1 LLDVKIDVRYPIYD
15 RHGDGVMPRSKMTV
29 GYKIWLS
36 ANGKAF
42 GEGPYLLL
50 QGIAKTGSLRQA
62 AIEMGMSYRKAWA
75 ILRECE
81 KKLGFTLIERKV
93 GGSSG
98 GYSKIT
104 SSGRELMKHYGRFC
118 DEIKKSIDNAFHK
131 NLGNFV
137 RGQKTSHLRT

>member
-1 LLDVKIDVRYPIYD
+1 
-15 RHGDGVMPRSKMTV
+15 MSRSKMRV

-36 ANGKAF
+36 NNGKAF

-62 AIEMGMSYRKAWA
+62 AIEMGMSYRKAWG

-98 GYSKIT
+98 GYSRIT
-104 SSGRELMKHYGRFC
+104 ASGLGLMKHYGRFC
-118 DEIKKSIDNAFHK
+118 DDIKKSIENAFHK
-131 NLGNFV
+131 NLDTFV
-137 RGQKTSHLRT
+137 RNQKTQRTQT

>member
-1 LLDVKIDVRYPIYD
+1 
-15 RHGDGVMPRSKMTV
+15 MPRAQIKA

-50 QGIAKTGSLRQA
+50 NGISKTGSLRQA
-62 AIEMGMSYRKAWA
+62 AIEMGMSYRKAWS
-75 ILRECE
+75 ILRACE

-104 SSGRELMKHYGRFC
+104 PSGHELMKHYGQFC

-131 NLGNFV
+131 NLETFV
-137 RGQKTSHLRT
+137 NSQKTGHSRT

>member
-1 LLDVKIDVRYPIYD
+1 
-15 RHGDGVMPRSKMTV
+15 MSRSKMTV

-36 ANGKAF
+36 ADGKAF

-50 QGIAKTGSLRQA
+50 QGIAKTGSLRRA
-62 AIEMGMSYRKAWA
+62 AMEMGMSYRKAWG
-75 ILRECE
+75 ILKACE

-104 SSGRELMKHYGRFC
+104 PSGYELMKHYTKFC
-118 DEIKKSIDNAFHK
+118 NEIKKSIDNSFHK
-131 NLGNFV
+131 NLETFV
-137 RGQKTSHLRT
+137 NRQKTGHLPT

>member
-1 LLDVKIDVRYPIYD
+1 
-15 RHGDGVMPRSKMTV
+15 MPRSQVTV

-36 ANGKAF
+36 ADGKAF

-62 AIEMGMSYRKAWA
+62 AREMGMSYRKAWGS
-75 ILRECE
+75 LRECE

-104 SSGRELMKHYGRFC
+104 PSGHELMKHYGQFC

-131 NLGNFV
+131 NLDAFV
-137 RGQKTSHLRT
+137 KSQKIRHIHK

>member
-1 LLDVKIDVRYPIYD
+1 
-15 RHGDGVMPRSKMTV
+15 MTRSQIKA

-50 QGIAKTGSLRQA
+50 KGIAKTGSLRQA
-62 AIEMGMSYRKAWA
+62 AMEMGMSYRKAWV

-81 KKLGFTLIERKV
+81 KKLGFQLIERKV

-104 SSGRELMKHYGRFC
+104 PAGHELMKHYGKFC

-131 NLGNFV
+131 NLETFV
-137 RGQKTSHLRT
+137 KGHKTGHVRT

>member
-1 LLDVKIDVRYPIYD
+1 
-15 RHGDGVMPRSKMTV
+15 MSRSKMRV

-36 ANGKAF
+36 NNGKAF

-62 AIEMGMSYRKAWA
+62 AIEMGMSYRKAWG
-75 ILRECE
+75 ILKECE

-104 SSGRELMKHYGRFC
+104 PSGHELMKHYGQFC
-118 DEIKKSIDNAFHK
+118 DDIKKSIDNAFHK
-131 NLGNFV
+131 NLETFV
-137 RGQKTSHLRT
+137 KGQKTGHLRT

>member
-1 LLDVKIDVRYPIYD
+1 
-15 RHGDGVMPRSKMTV
+15 MPRSQVTV

-36 ANGKAF
+36 NNGKAF

-50 QGIAKTGSLRQA
+50 KGIAKTGSLRQA
-62 AIEMGMSYRKAWA
+62 AREMGMSYRKAWG

-104 SSGRELMKHYGRFC
+104 PSGHELMKHYGQFC

-131 NLGNFV
+131 NLDAFV
-137 RGQKTSHLRT
+137 KSQKIRHIHK

>member
-1 LLDVKIDVRYPIYD
+1 
-15 RHGDGVMPRSKMTV
+15 MPRSKVKV

-62 AIEMGMSYRKAWA
+62 AMEMRMSYRKAWG

-104 SSGRELMKHYGRFC
+104 SSGRELMKHYGQFC
-118 DEIKKSIDNAFHK
+118 DEIKKSIENAFHK
-131 NLGNFV
+131 NLDTFV
-137 RGQKTSHLRT
+137 KSQKTQRTRT